1 MVLTISNLPDDVMV
15 EVLSLVPAPQ
25 LIHSCRFVCILWK
38 NIVDLPTL
46 WKRKSQKEGFVPK
59 ECKKNPCD
67 WKAFYFISKRKK
79 NLLKNPCANEGLDS
93 WEILKNGGDGWR
105 IETIPGDYGRAFH
118 DLQIQKYFVTSYGQC
133 KKSQIIDLKQEGY
146 WEELMDVIQ
155 PDIEI
160 KDWYAARQ
168 DCGCQYELCVQLLS
182 KDYIVRQQF
191 CPEVV
196 IIEQW
201 SDAQW
206 TEVTHT
212 FKNYGPGVRYICFQH
227 GGKDTQ
233 FWAGWYGVR
242 LTDSSV
248 AILPEELM

>member
-1 MVLTISNLPDDVMV
+1 MSHFFPPTPLRLFLRFPSLPVYSPQPLPPLSWAVGGRRGALSSPGAGPEQQLEAENL
-15 EVLSLVPAPQ
+15 S
-25 LIHSCRFVCILWK
+25 
-38 NIVDLPTL
+38 
-46 WKRKSQKEGFVPK
+46 
-59 ECKKNPCD
+59 
-67 WKAFYFISKRKK
+67 
-79 NLLKNPCANEGLDS
+79 EGLDS